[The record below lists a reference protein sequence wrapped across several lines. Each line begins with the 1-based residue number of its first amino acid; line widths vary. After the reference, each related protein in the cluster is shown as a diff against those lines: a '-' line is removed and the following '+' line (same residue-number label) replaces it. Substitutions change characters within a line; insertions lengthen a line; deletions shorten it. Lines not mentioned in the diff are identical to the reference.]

1 MWRFVLFLGD
11 LHLNSIFNEVRA
23 DKRDTMIHF
32 EIFSE
37 IPKRNI
43 SSHIQCIKL
52 QSVSPLIGNKC
63 KCLVM
68 PD

>member
-1 MWRFVLFLGD
+1 MAFSMRFEVVREGD
-11 LHLNSIFNEVRA
+11 AV
-23 DKRDTMIHF
+23 IHF
-32 EIFSE
+32 EVFSE